1 MDVILFEVYRL
12 FSARYDIRICNAG
25 APLIVVYNAPLTID
39 NSSLVACCVGKITLI
54 ILKRT
59 NNKKPRNGIT
69 SKSGCEN
76 IIKKNDYY

>member
-1 MDVILFEVYRL
+1 MFEVYHL

-59 NNKKPRNGIT
+59 NNKKPANGNA
-69 SKSGCEN
+69 SKCGYKN